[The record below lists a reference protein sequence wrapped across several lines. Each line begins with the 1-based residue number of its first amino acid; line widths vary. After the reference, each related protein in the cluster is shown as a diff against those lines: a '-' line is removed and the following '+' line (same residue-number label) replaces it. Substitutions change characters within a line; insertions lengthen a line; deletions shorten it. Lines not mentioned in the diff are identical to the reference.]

1 MFREQTERALL
12 VGKTVRMISGI
23 KAALV
28 LTDMGYISECGT
40 ILRTVGDFV
49 TEVISICEGCT
60 HGATTAQKRFVQ
72 QYFAPIPLTPDEY
85 AKQGRENWV
94 TRDDLLSAEQRNAE
108 RMGWD
113 ADRLRKALRF
123 ISYAY
128 DKFVHGAY
136 ITSMELFD
144 GRTNTFMTGG
154 HEWDSKRR
162 EYKSAIASK
171 LHEVLAA
178 MVTSANVM
186 NMPALIAEISEAA
199 RELMDSGEMQGA
211 SNSD

>member
-1 MFREQTERALL
+1 M

-28 LTDMGYISECGT
+28 LADMGYIAECGT

-49 TEVISICEGCT
+49 TEVIAIREGCT

-144 GRTNTFMTGG
+144 GRTNTFMTSG
-154 HEWDSKRR
+154 HEWTASGAMQQECDR
-162 EYKSAIASK
+162 EQ
-171 LHEVLAA
+171 
-178 MVTSANVM
+178 
-186 NMPALIAEISEAA
+186 AA
-199 RELMDSGEMQGA
+199 RSSCGNGDHRERNEHARVNCRD
-211 SNSD
+211 